1 MLAAGVLCGA
11 RAVPVRGQES
21 VIDRVRARYEAS
33 SGIEARFEQV
43 TTLFDESDRLTG
55 RIWLQGEKYRLETG
69 SRTVVADGETVWVF
83 DRAENQVIVSDFVE
97 DETTF
102 SITGFLYRF
111 DERWRV
117 TGEAASTQGA
127 ERVRIATVV
136 PIDPDDWFSR
146 VIVTVRERDAMVT
159 RLEVVDASDVTMIFD
174 LRNVVERPLEP
185 GLFRFSPE
193 VGVEIVDLR
202 S

>member
-1 MLAAGVLCGA
+1 M
-11 RAVPVRGQES
+11 
-21 VIDRVRARYEAS
+21 IDRVRARYEAS

-55 RIWLQGEKYRLETG
+55 RIWLQGEKYRLEAGT
-69 SRTVVADGETVWVF
+69 RTVVADGVTVWVF
-83 DRAENQVIVSDFVE
+83 DRAENQVIISDFVE

-111 DERWRV
+111 EERWKV
-117 TGEAASTQGA
+117 TGEAASVQGG

-146 VIVTVRERDAMVT
+146 VTVTVRERDALVT
-159 RLEVVDASDVTMIFD
+159 RLEVVDASDITMIFD
-174 LRNVVERPLEP
+174 LQGVVERPLEP
-185 GLFRFSPE
+185 GLFRFTPE
-193 VGVEIVDLR
+193 AGVEVVDLR

>member
-1 MLAAGVLCGA
+1 MLVASVLCGA

-174 LRNVVERPLEP
+174 LRDVVERPLEP

-193 VGVEIVDLR
+193 AGVEVVDLR